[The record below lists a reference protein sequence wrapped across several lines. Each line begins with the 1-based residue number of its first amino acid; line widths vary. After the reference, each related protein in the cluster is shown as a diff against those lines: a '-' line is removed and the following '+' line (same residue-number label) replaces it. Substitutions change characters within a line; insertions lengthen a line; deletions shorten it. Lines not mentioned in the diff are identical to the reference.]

1 MAEGRVLQD
10 IIFHLYEMSGADGAF
25 VQVLYRGA
33 YGICLGGQLGGYRL
47 FMLEIDGLDTGR
59 QEGVAFVGGKSWIT

>member
-1 MAEGRVLQD
+1 
-10 IIFHLYEMSGADGAF
+10 MSGADGAF